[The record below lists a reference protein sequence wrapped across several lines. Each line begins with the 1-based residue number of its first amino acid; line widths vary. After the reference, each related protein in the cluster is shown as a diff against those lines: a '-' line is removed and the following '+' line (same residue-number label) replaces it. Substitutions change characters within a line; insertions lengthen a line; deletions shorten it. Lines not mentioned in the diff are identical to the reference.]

1 MITTVN
7 CSVERGGEFSVFW
20 VHRVFL
26 REFEVPRDA
35 SHKLPVM
42 VRGYHTILVLALVR
56 GYVLGVFG
64 MYSVVSSCFEVLEVV
79 VLVDCFS
86 FEL

>member
-1 MITTVN
+1 MITTVS
-7 CSVERGGEFSVFW
+7 CSAERGGEFSVFW

-26 REFEVPRDA
+26 REFEVLRDA

-64 MYSVVSSCFEVLEVV
+64 M
-79 VLVDCFS
+79 
-86 FEL
+86 